1 MAQEYVEAASKQGS
15 LSNIRRAVERIAFE
29 VESLQRTS
37 EGFPAEEARQSLLDL
52 AQHIGGHELRE
63 FAERSVIEARE
74 CHEVASTTQ
83 EG

>member
-1 MAQEYVEAASKQGS
+1 MEKGYVEAASRQGS

-29 VESLQRTS
+29 VEALQRTS
-37 EGFPAEEARQSLLDL
+37 ERFPAEEARQSLLDL
-52 AQHIGGHELRE
+52 AQHIGGQELRD
-63 FAERSVIEARE
+63 FAEKSVIEARE